1 MTATRAYMGM
11 ISMIQAKSLLSQP
24 AMRIST
30 MVPDLF
36 VMASHVSLMP
46 GGELCLHPCPDQE
59 NPRLLIMGSRGPGS
73 LKGAVRGSVSQ
84 KVAQHSAC
92 PVMIVK

>member
-1 MTATRAYMGM
+1 MTATKAYMGM

-30 MVPDLF
+30 IISDLF
-36 VMASHVSLMP
+36 VVSSNVSLMP

-59 NPRLLIMGSRGPGS
+59 NPRS
-73 LKGAVRGSVSQ
+73 SVS
-84 KVAQHSAC
+84 
-92 PVMIVK
+92 